1 MKKKNERMKE
11 HIVKLTET
19 ERSLLR
25 RLLQMDEKK
34 WREDLKAWEQEKQTI
49 LDAGMSEK
57 DYEENRKKFE
67 FFAERDFQIHKKL
80 LDEVL
85 TYDVTKDGRGFK
97 VAVSK

>member
-1 MKKKNERMKE
+1 MKE
-11 HIVKLTET
+11 HIVKLTDA
-19 ERSLLR
+19 ERNLLR
-25 RLLQMDEKK
+25 RLLQMDERK

-49 LDAGMSEK
+49 LGAGMSEK

-67 FFAERDFQIHKKL
+67 FFAERDFRIQKKL

-85 TYDVTKDGRGFK
+85 TYKVTEDGRGFQ